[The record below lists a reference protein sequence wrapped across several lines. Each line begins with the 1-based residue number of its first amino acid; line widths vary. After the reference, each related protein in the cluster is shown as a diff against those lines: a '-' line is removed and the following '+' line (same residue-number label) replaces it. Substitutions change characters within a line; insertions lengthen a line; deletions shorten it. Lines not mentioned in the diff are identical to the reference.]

1 MLFFK
6 PWQAASFAFL
16 EPALLYQLQISDASA
31 QWPVQAL
38 ERLLKGKVKL
48 LCPIWS
54 SMPNH
59 WTLLEGR
66 RASADA
72 AWSFTYRDSLPVPSE
87 NALKKAQ
94 DVAALL
100 GVLDPLP
107 QPANHASQQELE
119 CGWFVLSWMEQIAI
133 SEGPASRP
141 YAAELAVSWQ
151 QQRLLPLQ
159 KSLLLEIEKLSKDKA
174 AAEAKALKLQA
185 QLKASQ
191 DKAAKALENS
201 AKLSKRAK
209 QAAEKALHENSMY
222 FHWKDLGLVRGSI
235 RV

>member
-1 MLFFK
+1 MGLGFR
-6 PWQAASFAFL
+6 
-16 EPALLYQLQISDASA
+16 
-31 QWPVQAL
+31 V
-38 ERLLKGKVKL
+38 
-48 LCPIWS
+48 
-54 SMPNH
+54 
-59 WTLLEGR
+59 T
-66 RASADA
+66 ADA

-94 DVAALL
+94 DAAALL

-107 QPANHASQQELE
+107 QPANHASQKELE
-119 CGWFVLSWMEQIAI
+119 CGWFVLSWMEQIVASV

-151 QQRLLPLQ
+151 QKRLLPLQ

-174 AAEAKALKLQA
+174 AAEAKALLQA

-191 DKAAKALENS
+191 DKAAEALENS
-201 AKLSKRAK
+201 ATLSAKAK
-209 QAAEKALHENSMY
+209 QAAERALHENCMY
-222 FHWKDLGLVRGSI
+222 FHWKDLGLVRGSS

>member
-1 MLFFK
+1 
-6 PWQAASFAFL
+6 
-16 EPALLYQLQISDASA
+16 
-31 QWPVQAL
+31 
-38 ERLLKGKVKL
+38 
-48 LCPIWS
+48 
-54 SMPNH
+54 
-59 WTLLEGR
+59 
-66 RASADA
+66 
-72 AWSFTYRDSLPVPSE
+72 
-87 NALKKAQ
+87 
-94 DVAALL
+94 
-100 GVLDPLP
+100 
-107 QPANHASQQELE
+107 
-119 CGWFVLSWMEQIAI
+119 MEQIAI

-222 FHWKDLGLVRGSI
+222 FHWKDLSKGSKDSVALLAKTGLGRCSRCRWVTKCLSCDAEHLFNNLYKKEASKKGKVPSLSGASGN
-235 RV
+235 